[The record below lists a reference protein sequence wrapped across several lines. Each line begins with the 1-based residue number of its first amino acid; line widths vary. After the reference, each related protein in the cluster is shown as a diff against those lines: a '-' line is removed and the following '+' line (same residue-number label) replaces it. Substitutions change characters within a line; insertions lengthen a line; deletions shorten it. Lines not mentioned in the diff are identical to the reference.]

1 MRRPRL
7 TTARARILGLTT
19 LVVAVALVVTVV
31 LLRQVLLSELDER
44 TDRDLAQEAQEFAE
58 VSRLAQRQSDQT
70 AEQFARQLLENYM
83 IRNVPANN
91 EVLIAVQDGQPFL
104 ESADPPGNIRADVE
118 FLFDV
123 TDPTLGTIDTAAGT
137 VRVLAQPLV
146 DSGEQAGLLV
156 VGYFLDDDQ
165 QRISDTIRDA
175 AIVALAALVAA
186 VALAWVVAGRLLRP
200 IQVLAD
206 TARDITEHD
215 LSRRIPIQGS
225 DEIAAMV
232 DSFNSMLDR
241 LERAVDAQRQFLN
254 DAGHELRTP
263 LTVIRGQLEV
273 ASLTERPEV
282 ASLTEGPESASR
294 SEGAD
299 RSDERALRPPDTTTP
314 IVLREVDRMSRIVD
328 DLLVLARSETVEFV
342 RMAPFDADEFVT
354 NTFELVQQLGDHDWS
369 IDELPI
375 GIVVGDSDRLTQAML
390 NLAANASRHT
400 ADGREIRIGGRLDAD
415 EFLLWVAD
423 SGDGIEHDE
432 LQRVFQRFHR
442 ATTTRSSGGS
452 AGLGL
457 SIVDAIVRAHG
468 GSVGVESEVGVGST
482 FTIRLPLHELLPPP
496 VAP

>member
-7 TTARARILGLTT
+7 TARARILGLTT
-19 LVVAVALVVTVV
+19 LVVAVALAVTVV

-44 TDRDLAQEAQEFAE
+44 IDRDLAQEAQEFAE
-58 VSRLAQRQSDQT
+58 VSRLTERGPDQT
-70 AEQFARQLLENYM
+70 AEEFARQLLENYM
-83 IRNVPANN
+83 VTNVPADN
-91 EVLIAVQDGQPFL
+91 EVLIAVQNRQPFL

-123 TDPTLGTIDTAAGT
+123 TDPTLGTIDSAAGP

-146 DSGEQAGLLV
+146 DSGQQAGLLV
-156 VGYFLDDDQ
+156 VGFFLDVDR

-175 AIVALAALVAA
+175 AIVALAALAAA
-186 VALAWVVAGRLLRP
+186 VALAWVVAGRVLRP
-200 IQVLAD
+200 VQVLAD

-225 DEIAAMV
+225 DEFAAMV

-241 LERAVDAQRQFLN
+241 LQRAVDTQRQFLN

-273 ASLTERPEV
+273 ASLTEDAE
-282 ASLTEGPESASR
+282 
-294 SEGAD
+294 
-299 RSDERALRPPDTTTP
+299 RSDERTVRPPDATTP

-369 IDELPI
+369 IDALPI
-375 GIVVGDSDRLTQAML
+375 GIVVGDSGRLTQAML
-390 NLAANASRHT
+390 NLAANAARHT
-400 ADGREIRIGGRLDAD
+400 ADGREISIGGQLDAD
-415 EFLLWVAD
+415 EFRLWVAD
-423 SGDGIEHDE
+423 SGDGIEPEE

-468 GSVGVESEVGVGST
+468 GTVSVESEVGVGST
-482 FTIRLPLHELLPPP
+482 FTIRIPLHELLPPP